1 MGLVDQIVLAVYT
14 IALTVLSALMVLVA
28 LGWSQPIHLLNQALA
43 DPGGRWATGIIGTLF
58 FLVGLRL
65 LVALVRRRG
74 PAGALVR
81 QADLGEV
88 QVSLNAVENFVAR
101 VGRQVDG
108 VRDLRARVAAGAG
121 GIRVH
126 IQASVGANVHVPG
139 LAEELQATVQQ
150 QVQRVLGVEVESINT
165 VINSI
170 DGDARRRRVD

>member
-1 MGLVDQIVLAVYT
+1 
-14 IALTVLSALMVLVA
+14 
-28 LGWSQPIHLLNQALA
+28 
-43 DPGGRWATGIIGTLF
+43 
-58 FLVGLRL
+58 
-65 LVALVRRRG
+65 RG